1 MRFNING
8 NIKNAKYC
16 LIYKENYNNYDE
28 PEFLWN
34 NGLIGDIYSYN
45 KKYNTTMFYWNLNG
59 DWKQEVNK
67 KGETLDDKFFGM
79 ISENYRDEEDW
90 YITCLS
96 ESPKKLTHNEILS
109 FIDTCYST
117 PEDTLITEDV
127 RSGYRLKLYINNLKR
142 DYEDDL
148 NIEDLNKYFEN
159 SKKIKLI
166 NYRDKDFYEDDI
178 GSKYVAIKT
187 DNGFILNDFTDLT
200 NNILDKRIYFKM
212 GEIEFPEKLKRK
224 LTIDKI
230 NSLKLI
236 YLKRIPNF
244 KNNEDLQFIFK
255 KRLFH
260 IWDYEEVYIEK
271 IEDFEYWIN
280 DAYKEKLKYEEKEKI
295 NRECRIVESEDY
307 HISYN
312 RIIEDGIDGEFI
324 KTYQFKN
331 NKYEL
336 IEEKLKRN
344 PEDKVKI
351 KGLALKYFQDSE
363 IEIDLDTSLNLH
375 DKKYYN
381 LKKIIEDVIN
391 TDLVNIKLYQTKN
404 YYNKDKTIETISYFK
419 LDITVLNKEQT
430 VNLFYNIV
438 NKIPEITED
447 LSLYYKDN
455 GVFIEYNRELK
466 NNEYYNRENRRECT
480 KVSLNDYY
488 RDFIQPWKNS
498 EEYQE
503 IKETIEY
510 KKDYKNYYSIE
521 APDKPKN
528 KSKVVYFY
536 HYLENK
542 TNNNIIKIGRTN
554 NQSNREVQYRRTG
567 LENQGETPAYLLN
580 YSYTPLTGDE
590 EVDKWILYCNEDLLK
605 YYCKLLCCESI
616 EDFKEYLSSNKKTN
630 EINNYVVELLSKY
643 VNLDLLSKMEHRKSD
658 FNGKVKLGEEY
669 YQVLGDTSD
678 IKNIIDKFN
687 LLMNNITAKDLLK
700 LRSIPELKAYI
711 RKQIVSGELKLK
723 EDEFVQKVE
732 NILNNEIVEET
743 M

>member
-109 FIDTCYST
+109 FIATCYST

-187 DNGFILNDFTDLT
+187 DNGFILNDFTGLT

-280 DAYKEKLKYEEKEKI
+280 DAYKEKLKYEEKEKV

-363 IEIDLDTSLNLH
+363 IEIDLDTSLSLH

-381 LKKIIEDVIN
+381 LKNIIEDVIN

-438 NKIPEITED
+438 NEIPEITED

-466 NNEYYNRENRRECT
+466 NNDYYNRENKRECT

-536 HYLENK
+536 HYLENE

-580 YSYTPLTGDE
+580 YSYTPLTGDD

-669 YQVLGDTSD
+669 YQVLGNLTD
-678 IKNIIDKFN
+678 IKEIIDNFN

-700 LRSIPELKAYI
+700 LRSISELKAYI

-723 EDEFVQKVE
+723 EDEFVEKVE
-732 NILNNEIVEET
+732 NILNNEIVEEVI
-743 M
+743 

>member
-109 FIDTCYST
+109 FIATCYST

-187 DNGFILNDFTDLT
+187 DNGFILNDFTGLT

-260 IWDYEEVYIEK
+260 IWDYEGVYIEK

-351 KGLALKYFQDSE
+351 KGLALKYFQDFE

-438 NKIPEITED
+438 NEIPEITED

-521 APDKPKN
+521 APDRPQN

-536 HYLENK
+536 HYLENG

-567 LENQGETPAYLLN
+567 LENQGKTPAYLLN

-630 EINNYVVELLSKY
+630 EINNYVVDLLSKY
-643 VNLDLLSKMEHRKSD
+643 VNLNLLNKMEHRKSD

-669 YQVLGDTSD
+669 YQVLGDLSD
-678 IKNIIDKFN
+678 IKEIIDNFN
-687 LLMNNITAKDLLK
+687 LLMNNITVKDLLK
-700 LRSIPELKAYI
+700 LRSISELKAYI

-723 EDEFVQKVE
+723 EDEFVEKVE
-732 NILNNEIVEET
+732 NILNDEIVEET
-743 M
+743 I

>member
-109 FIDTCYST
+109 FIATCYST

-187 DNGFILNDFTDLT
+187 DNGFILNDFTGLT

-260 IWDYEEVYIEK
+260 IWDYEGVYIEK

-351 KGLALKYFQDSE
+351 KGLALKYFQDFE

-438 NKIPEITED
+438 NEIPEITED

-521 APDKPKN
+521 APDRPQN

-536 HYLENK
+536 HYLENG

-567 LENQGETPAYLLN
+567 LENQGKTPAYLLN

-630 EINNYVVELLSKY
+630 EINNYVVDLLSKY
-643 VNLDLLSKMEHRKSD
+643 VNLNLLNKMEHRKSD

-669 YQVLGDTSD
+669 YQALGDLSD
-678 IKNIIDKFN
+678 IKEIIDNFN
-687 LLMNNITAKDLLK
+687 LLMNNITVKDLLK
-700 LRSIPELKAYI
+700 LRSISELKAYI

-723 EDEFVQKVE
+723 EDEFVEKVE
-732 NILNNEIVEET
+732 NILNDEIVEET
-743 M
+743 I

>member
-109 FIDTCYST
+109 FIATCYST

-187 DNGFILNDFTDLT
+187 DNGFILNDFTGLT

-260 IWDYEEVYIEK
+260 IWDYEGVYIEK

-280 DAYKEKLKYEEKEKI
+280 DDYKEKLKYEEKEKI

-351 KGLALKYFQDSE
+351 KGLALKYFQDFE

-438 NKIPEITED
+438 NEIPEITED

-521 APDKPKN
+521 APDRPQN

-536 HYLENK
+536 HYLENG
-542 TNNNIIKIGRTN
+542 TNNNIIKNGRTN

-567 LENQGETPAYLLN
+567 LENQGKTPAYLLN

-630 EINNYVVELLSKY
+630 EINNYVVDLLSKY
-643 VNLDLLSKMEHRKSD
+643 VNLNLLNKMEHRKSD

-669 YQVLGDTSD
+669 YQVLGDLSD
-678 IKNIIDKFN
+678 IKEIIDNFN
-687 LLMNNITAKDLLK
+687 LLMNNITVKDLLK
-700 LRSIPELKAYI
+700 LRSISELKAYI

-723 EDEFVQKVE
+723 EDEFVEKVE
-732 NILNNEIVEET
+732 NILNDEIVEET
-743 M
+743 I

>member
-1 MRFNING
+1 
-8 NIKNAKYC
+8 
-16 LIYKENYNNYDE
+16 
-28 PEFLWN
+28 
-34 NGLIGDIYSYN
+34 
-45 KKYNTTMFYWNLNG
+45 
-59 DWKQEVNK
+59 
-67 KGETLDDKFFGM
+67 M

-109 FIDTCYST
+109 FIATCYST

-187 DNGFILNDFTDLT
+187 DNGFILNDFTGLT

-260 IWDYEEVYIEK
+260 IWDYEGVYIEK

-351 KGLALKYFQDSE
+351 KGLALKYFQDFE

-438 NKIPEITED
+438 NEIPEITED

-521 APDKPKN
+521 APDRPQN

-536 HYLENK
+536 HYLENG

-567 LENQGETPAYLLN
+567 LENQGKTPAYLLN

-630 EINNYVVELLSKY
+630 EINNYVVDLLSKY
-643 VNLDLLSKMEHRKSD
+643 VNLNLLNKMEHRKSD

-669 YQVLGDTSD
+669 YQVLGDLSD
-678 IKNIIDKFN
+678 IKEIIDNFN
-687 LLMNNITAKDLLK
+687 LLMNNITVKDLLK
-700 LRSIPELKAYI
+700 LRSISELKAYI

-723 EDEFVQKVE
+723 EDEFVEKVE
-732 NILNNEIVEET
+732 NILNDEIVEET
-743 M
+743 I